1 MSISPSNAQRKKDE
15 KRKRD
20 AALAKEL
27 KKKKKQLKQQK
38 QKQKLEKQ
46 AEKARQKK
54 IRDAKKK
61 LEAKNRVKAEKKKAK
76 RLERLAALDERL
88 LRVLAELGITVTELL
103 GDGNCFYRGLLNAS
117 GEDEERHNELRQ
129 IVVEYIQEHID
140 QYRSFWNEKDEGM
153 TLEEHLEQ
161 QIRKLAVLSFYYA
174 YYFYYAL
181 CVQQPTTNQHIF
193 RLSIAG
199 PGVVASDLIA
209 NATADVLNLHLC
221 IYDANYLDE
230 PGQFPL
236 DIVPENPRDDLTKVT
251 LIRRFDNHFDGAKL
265 PEDES
270 ASKSSSS
277 SDSSCSPQSS
287 HSSAKDSSDNEDDD
301 LFDDTAWEE
310 SRKKGM

>member
-27 KKKKKQLKQQK
+27 KKKKKQLKLQK
-38 QKQKLEKQ
+38 QKQKLEKK
-46 AEKARQKK
+46 AEKARQKE

-61 LEAKNRVKAEKKKAK
+61 LEAKNREKAERKEAK
-76 RLERLAALDERL
+76 RLELLAALDERL
-88 LRVLAELGITVTELL
+88 LRVLAELGIDVEELL
-103 GDGNCFYRGLLNAS
+103 GDGNCFFRGLLRAA
-117 GEDEERHNELRQ
+117 EDDEANHKELRHF
-129 IVVEYIQEHID
+129 IVEYIQEHID
-140 QYRSFWNEKDEGM
+140 QYRSFWNDEDEGM
-153 TLEEHLEQ
+153 TLEEHLEE
-161 QIRKLAVLSFYYA
+161 QIRKLAVNSFYYA

-193 RLSIAG
+193 RLSTAG

-209 NATADVLNLHLC
+209 NATADVLQLHLRV
-221 IYDANYLDE
+221 YDANYLDQ
-230 PGQFPL
+230 PGHFPL
-236 DIVPENPRDDLTKVT
+236 DIVPENPRGELTQIT
-251 LIRRFDNHFDGAKL
+251 LIRRFDNHFDYAKL

-277 SDSSCSPQSS
+277 SASCSPQSS